1 MSIDHAID
9 SFPIQQGQPD
19 LLKKYVKLFAPEL
32 EIVMVNPD
40 SADATHVTPG
50 DPPNVRLQRTEGR
63 NYLFLG
69 YKHEAAHRST
79 LPAVKLVAR
88 VDIEQVAAGY
98 LASRRDFDALLLVD
112 GSGAT
117 IAQRSWSGLEVTS
130 VQKLRDRGLSLP
142 SGSDPEAAGLFD
154 RLRGTTNL
162 AVVTIGASDFML
174 YVQPVQLSMMHE
186 AAQGD
191 KPGPEEWTLCGL
203 VRLDKF
209 RAASSKIPT
218 TYWLCFGALLA
229 LVCFAIPLLKLRVL
243 SPRERI
249 RRVDGAS
256 VAAAVFM
263 MMALATFAALDLYV
277 FGTLVPDA
285 LDDQLQQVAASI
297 SRHVAR
303 ETRAVD
309 RQMTQFEDPNL
320 WRDRLDYGKET
331 DGKDAFRSLD
341 EIRANLPAD
350 EGAKIE
356 LNPQGSKGRSQCVP
370 TWSCREGVLRQL
382 ADSPYPF
389 FKLMVWN
396 DDAGWQRIKW
406 STAPFVTPF
415 INVGANKL
423 PYFDALKLARRF
435 SATDDT
441 VPTSGVSV
449 IPSPNTGE
457 KLTIFWRALDPTAVA
472 LNDPRKRDLIGQTM
486 ATAPVSLTSPVLPK
500 GVQFAVLDPRGLV
513 LFHSDPARSLA
524 ENFFRESEENPTLKS
539 LVASRES
546 GMLSGPYL
554 GRAHRFYVTPL
565 EFAPFGS
572 Q

>member
-1 MSIDHAID
+1 MRHDRRRFQVARGNDRASPLTNSQSCADRRCSTDIHSFRLRAIGPPLAVAALSVAALVWFDRVFIPTQQQYLNERNLRTLRTISAQLKAKVDSFDLSIDHAID

-69 YKHEAAHRST
+69 YKHEAEHRST

-88 VDIEQVAAGY
+88 VDIEQVAAAY
-98 LASRRDFDALLLVD
+98 LASRRDFDALVLVD

-130 VQKLRDRGLSLP
+130 VQKLRDRGQSIP
-142 SGSDPEAAGLFD
+142 SGSDPEATGVFD

-186 AAQGD
+186 AAQGAN
-191 KPGPEEWTLCGL
+191 PGPEEWTLCGL

-263 MMALATFAALDLYV
+263 MMALATFTALDLYV
-277 FGTLVPDA
+277 FGTVVPGA

-297 SRHVAR
+297 LEARRAGNESRRRTDDAVRGPEPVAR
-303 ETRAVD
+303 PAGL
-309 RQMTQFEDPNL
+309 RQGN
-320 WRDRLDYGKET
+320 RR
-331 DGKDAFRSLD
+331 
-341 EIRANLPAD
+341 
-350 EGAKIE
+350 
-356 LNPQGSKGRSQCVP
+356 QGS
-370 TWSCREGVLRQL
+370 L
-382 ADSPYPF
+382 
-389 FKLMVWN
+389 
-396 DDAGWQRIKW
+396 
-406 STAPFVTPF
+406 
-415 INVGANKL
+415 
-423 PYFDALKLARRF
+423 
-435 SATDDT
+435 
-441 VPTSGVSV
+441 
-449 IPSPNTGE
+449 
-457 KLTIFWRALDPTAVA
+457 
-472 LNDPRKRDLIGQTM
+472 
-486 ATAPVSLTSPVLPK
+486 
-500 GVQFAVLDPRGLV
+500 
-513 LFHSDPARSLA
+513 
-524 ENFFRESEENPTLKS
+524 SEP
-539 LVASRES
+539 
-546 GMLSGPYL
+546 
-554 GRAHRFYVTPL
+554 
-565 EFAPFGS
+565 
-572 Q
+572 